1 MRAKELRIKS
11 WIDMDIN
18 IILIVENAQEFPQLR
33 KIRGKETNDQ
43 Q

>member
-1 MRAKELRIKS
+1 MRAKEFPINS

-33 KIRGKETNDQ
+33 KTNQ
-43 Q
+43 LPTTW

>member
-1 MRAKELRIKS
+1 MRAKELHIKS

-18 IILIVENAQEFPQLR
+18 IILTIENAQEFPQLR